1 LCRSQPDVECRVR
14 PDRRRSVQALRAKGG
29 GHADSHVSHFPV
41 GRPVKTPEPPRNSR
55 TLPAAPD
62 VWPPPPP
69 VLDSQ
74 IMKDALDH
82 LPERQQR
89 ELERIKTILLE
100 EFDRAIHAGGGPS
113 QSWRRDGR
121 ILKIILFGSYSRD
134 DWVDAPETGYQS
146 DFDILVI
153 VSHEKLTEI
162 SHYWYVAEDKIARD
176 PTIGRIVNLIVHTM
190 GEVNQGL
197 VQGQYFWTG
206 VVRDGV
212 ELYALHGHP
221 FATPKP
227 ITPQEAV
234 EMAERYFDEALPKV
248 DRALRTAELQS
259 AEGLNEVG
267 WRRDVAFSLHQAVER
282 AYACFLLV
290 HAFYF
295 PRSHNIK
302 FLRSQAEAIDKSLVA
317 AWPRDQRQDRRRF
330 EMLKRA
336 YVEARYADEYD
347 LSLEDLRWLAQAS
360 HRLRDLVKTACE
372 AQIGKLRSAAAGS

>member
-1 LCRSQPDVECRVR
+1 
-14 PDRRRSVQALRAKGG
+14 
-29 GHADSHVSHFPV
+29 
-41 GRPVKTPEPPRNSR
+41 
-55 TLPAAPD
+55 
-62 VWPPPPP
+62 
-69 VLDSQ
+69 
-74 IMKDALDH
+74 MKDALDH

-176 PTIGRIVNLIVHTM
+176 PAIGRIVNLIVHTM
-190 GEVNQGL
+190 GQVNQGL
-197 VQGQYFWTG
+197 TQGQYFWTS
-206 VVRDGV
+206 VIQDGV
-212 ELYALHGHP
+212 ELYALPGHA
-221 FATPKP
+221 FTAPKP
-227 ITPQEAV
+227 LTPQQAV
-234 EMAERYFDEALPKV
+234 EMAERY
-248 DRALRTAELQS
+248 S
-259 AEGLNEVG
+259 AEKQKEISAWLEDAQRWLARADEGQHA
-267 WRRDVAFSLHQAVER
+267 RKRSAFHLHQAVET
-282 AYACFLLV
+282 AYAYFLLV

-302 FLRSQAEAIDKSLVA
+302 FLRSQAEAMDKSLVE
-317 AWPRDQRQDRRRF
+317 AWPREIRQHRRRF

-347 LSLEDLRWLAQAS
+347 LLVEDLQWLSEAS
-360 HRLRDLVKTACE
+360 RRLRDLVQESCRGRISE
-372 AQIGKLRSAAAGS
+372 LRRTLEGSN